1 VGLGV
6 LAEPRLDL
14 AVGGQEV
21 APERLGEDLVVLGLG
36 LGRQVGAILDRA
48 DPEHREH
55 RLGSLGGLVDQAQLV
70 ELLVDPRPHRD
81 ELPVIAF
88 GEGGVEGA
96 GVRIEA
102 RVAVGR
108 GQALQEHPVGL
119 RRIDG
124 RELGQRLLR
133 QVRAHR
139 RLAPGQQVDERVGLG
154 GGGQARRLAD
164 REQEFVL
171 VAGPRRGRHR
181 LGLGGDGEAPVD
193 RGRRR
198 VGGRAGQLVDGQGE
212 GRGAELG
219 LGRRPHHGLG
229 QRVEARRARHRGDV
243 DPDVVEIL
251 IDRGHRERHGLA
263 DADGLPAGVEQ
274 LGGPVVAA
282 RRRRRRLDRDRGVRA
297 GRRGWWGGALA
308 AAARGG
314 GGDSGDSGGPRAGAD
329 EHAPRA

>member
-1 VGLGV
+1 
-6 LAEPRLDL
+6 
-14 AVGGQEV
+14 
-21 APERLGEDLVVLGLG
+21 
-36 LGRQVGAILDRA
+36 
-48 DPEHREH
+48 
-55 RLGSLGGLVDQAQLV
+55 
-70 ELLVDPRPHRD
+70 
-81 ELPVIAF
+81 VIAF

-102 RVAVGR
+102 RVAVGL

-198 VGGRAGQLVDGQGE
+198 VGGRALSSSTARVKVAVPSSALVGVHTTVWVNASKRAE
-212 GRGAELG
+212 RGIAVTST
-219 LGRRPHHGLG
+219 RTSSRSWS
-229 QRVEARRARHRGDV
+229 
-243 DPDVVEIL
+243 I
-251 IDRGHRERHGLA
+251 
-263 DADGLPAGVEQ
+263 
-274 LGGPVVAA
+274 AA
-282 RRRRRRLDRDRGVRA
+282 TENATVWPTPTVFQPGSNSSGVRLS
-297 GRRGWWGGALA
+297 R
-308 AAARGG
+308 RGG
-314 GGDSGDSGGPRAGAD
+314 GAGGSTATAASGLAGGAGGAGRLPPPHEAAVATAATAADHARVRTSMRREHNGSGSPR
-329 EHAPRA
+329 